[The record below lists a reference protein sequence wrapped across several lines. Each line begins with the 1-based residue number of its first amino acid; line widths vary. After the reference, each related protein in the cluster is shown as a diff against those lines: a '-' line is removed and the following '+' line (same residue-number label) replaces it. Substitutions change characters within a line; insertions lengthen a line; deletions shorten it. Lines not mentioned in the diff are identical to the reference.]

1 MEILRGDRIVEEHIL
16 SAPEPL
22 VVTMPEPWRC
32 YSGNDRLANH
42 IAAPFFVQTM
52 DSSAVEAAE
61 RDLPQCKTV
70 IGLGGG
76 TALDMAKYVAWKRGV
91 PLVLVPSIVSVDAC
105 FTPQIAVREDRAVR
119 YVGQVVPQSVVVDYD
134 LIQSAPKSLNRA
146 GSGDILSIHTAL
158 FDWKLA
164 AEKIDERYSDEVA
177 GESRRIFADLEAAAP
192 DVAAVSKDGIDTLVD
207 LYRREVDL
215 CETWGNSRPEEGSEH
230 FIAYNFERTVGT
242 HVLHGDL
249 VGAGIFLMSH
259 LQSNEPESVAA
270 LMDTLEV
277 NWRLRNYG
285 IGPDD
290 IVATLTTLKPFVAQG
305 DYFYSV
311 INDTD
316 ITSDWI
322 QSVTTSLFAEQP

>member
-1 MEILRGDRIVEEHIL
+1 MDIFRGDRIVEDHIV

-32 YSGNDRLANH
+32 YSGIDHVVNH
-42 IAAPFFVQTM
+42 IAGRFFVRTM

-61 RDLPQCKTV
+61 RDLPECATV

-76 TALDMAKYVAWKRGV
+76 AALDMAKYTAWNRGV

-119 YVGQVVPQSVVVDYD
+119 YVGHVVPQSVIVDYD

-158 FDWKLA
+158 FDWKRA

-177 GESRRIFADLEAAAP
+177 NESRRIFADLETAAP

-207 LYRREVDL
+207 LYRREVT
-215 CETWGNSRPEEGSEH
+215 CAKP
-230 FIAYNFERTVGT
+230 
-242 HVLHGDL
+242 
-249 VGAGIFLMSH
+249 GA
-259 LQSNEPESVAA
+259 
-270 LMDTLEV
+270 T
-277 NWRLRNYG
+277 R
-285 IGPDD
+285 GPKRGANTFSPTTSSTPSARRCST
-290 IVATLTTLKPFVAQG
+290 ATLSARAYSSCRTSSRTSPKP
-305 DYFYSV
+305 
-311 INDTD
+311 
-316 ITSDWI
+316 
-322 QSVTTSLFAEQP
+322 SLR